1 MVSVALTER
10 CYRRDQNAAF
20 SRFANAHRL
29 SKLRGLVPGQCLR
42 DWNRGAL
49 RCRSVWHQAALSEAP
64 QVGVVGE
71 PTSEAAVAAFKS
83 ELGAVLRSPAIP
95 EPPPVAETAAAPAVS
110 ENGDPA
116 GPSLDQ
122 LIGTPAAAE
131 VSQADEASPPTAA
144 ATLNEAA
151 IPGEPSPPTA
161 PADDTSEPPGG
172 AGNVEAI
179 AARRRRSRGSA
190 RCRIPVRSARMAA
203 AILMLA
209 CMIAALIAWRG
220 TIVRHAPQMASLYAA
235 IGIPVNVRGLTF
247 TEVKVSRDIHDGVA
261 VLMVEGII
269 ASTASKPVE
278 VPRLRFAMRNEA
290 GGEVYA
296 WTGETLPFR
305 SRLASPPG
313 EDRDVTVRFFNRL
326 DATAGLR

>member
-49 RCRSVWHQAALSEAP
+49 GALRALPQRLAPGGAVRSATGRGRGRANQRGGRGRL
-64 QVGVVGE
+64 QVGAWGR
-71 PTSEAAVAAFKS
+71 
-83 ELGAVLRSPAIP
+83 LRSPAIP

-151 IPGEPSPPTA
+151 IPRRA
-161 PADDTSEPPGG
+161 VAADCAGG
-172 AGNVEAI
+172 RHIRATG
-179 AARRRRSRGSA
+179 RRRQRRGH
-190 RCRIPVRSARMAA
+190 
-203 AILMLA
+203 
-209 CMIAALIAWRG
+209 RG
-220 TIVRHAPQMASLYAA
+220 AP
-235 IGIPVNVRGLTF
+235 
-247 TEVKVSRDIHDGVA
+247 
-261 VLMVEGII
+261 
-269 ASTASKPVE
+269 
-278 VPRLRFAMRNEA
+278 
-290 GGEVYA
+290 
-296 WTGETLPFR
+296 
-305 SRLASPPG
+305 PP
-313 EDRDVTVRFFNRL
+313 
-326 DATAGLR
+326 